1 MFKTFAR
8 NNKPF
13 VSIILFLL
21 VFIFIHIMKPAFL
34 YNRDHSLREFG
45 VGYKNTTILPLWLF
59 SIILGI
65 LIYVSVM
72 YYSSY

>member
-8 NNKPF
+8 NNKPL

-21 VFIFIHIMKPAFL
+21 VFIFIHMMKPAFL
-34 YNRDHSLREFG
+34 YNRDNSLREFG